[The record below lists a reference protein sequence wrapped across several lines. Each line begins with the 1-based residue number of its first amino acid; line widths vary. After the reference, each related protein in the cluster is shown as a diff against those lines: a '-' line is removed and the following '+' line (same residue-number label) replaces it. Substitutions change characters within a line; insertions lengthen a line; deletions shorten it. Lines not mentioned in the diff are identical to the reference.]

1 LRLDYARIADHI
13 VSLRDNAPL
22 DDSDTIFVVD
32 CTGVGKAVGSML
44 KERGL
49 HFEPVTWTG
58 GDSFK
63 RHPADGWRAG
73 KQYLM
78 SHLGAAL
85 SSSRLQIVESLR
97 DGAELQ
103 KQLSDYQVQFTQAGN
118 MTMNAPA
125 GANDDMVAALSMA
138 WFGVMHCSGSLGP
151 PRAVRW

>member
-1 LRLDYARIADHI
+1 M
-13 VSLRDNAPL
+13 SLRDNEPL
-22 DDSDTIFVVD
+22 NDPDTNFVVN

-49 HFEPVTWTG
+49 HFEPVTWTA

-63 RHPADGWRAG
+63 RHPADGWRVG

-103 KQLSDYQVQFTQAGN
+103 KQLSDYQVQFHAGWKH
-118 MTMNAPA
+118 
-125 GANDDMVAALSMA
+125 DQE
-138 WFGVMHCSGSLGP
+138 
-151 PRAVRW
+151 RAHRRA